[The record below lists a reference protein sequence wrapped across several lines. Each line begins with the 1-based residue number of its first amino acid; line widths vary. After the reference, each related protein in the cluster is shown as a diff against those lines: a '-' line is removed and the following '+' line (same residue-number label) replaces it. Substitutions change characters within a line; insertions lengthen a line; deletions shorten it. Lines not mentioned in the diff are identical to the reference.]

1 MVAQSSES
9 TAFRAEARMPVTARS
24 LEEVSELNSDE
35 REAGADDGGTFA
47 GAGEDE
53 EGNRI
58 ICGEIEVVRSNG
70 EG

>member
-1 MVAQSSES
+1 
-9 TAFRAEARMPVTARS
+9 MPVTAHS